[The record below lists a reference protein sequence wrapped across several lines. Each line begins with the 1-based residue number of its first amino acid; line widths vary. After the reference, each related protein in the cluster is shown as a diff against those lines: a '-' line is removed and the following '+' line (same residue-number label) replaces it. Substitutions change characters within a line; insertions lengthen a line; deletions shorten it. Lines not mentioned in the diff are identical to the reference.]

1 MAGILRE
8 SCILCAHMHARE
20 RERQRETER
29 ESYIL
34 LWIYAPNWNLY
45 IQRAHTQKKKKNI
58 LAKGKMK
65 YGTQV

>member
-20 RERQRETER
+20 RERQRENHTSYYGFMLQTEICIFNER
-29 ESYIL
+29 T
-34 LWIYAPNWNLY
+34 
-45 IQRAHTQKKKKNI
+45 HKKKKKII